1 MSAGLN
7 MVLTPSLILTR
18 IFAKSLILI
27 FLDVTVCTET
37 ANTAKG
43 GPREDKYKI
52 HWLPG
57 NIAEGSRD
65 RWQGVGGLL

>member
-1 MSAGLN
+1 MSIVSSNPNAYSKTSNVALVI
-7 MVLTPSLILTR
+7 VLGS
-18 IFAKSLILI
+18 K
-27 FLDVTVCTET
+27 T
-37 ANTAKG
+37 ASTTNG
-43 GPREDKYKI
+43 GPREEKHKI